1 MLLKLYPRIT
11 LAIAILPVCF
21 GSAMAA
27 DGPAEVFARSWEGQN
42 VIVRYPLYSLVYNE
56 RGRLGNTRESQR
68 EGLTVAAPFDG
79 LYYQFDGRQG
89 RDDVR
94 ENDPHRIVRSV
105 NTAYQ
110 GDQLEVRA
118 YRRIEALLLS
128 RYEKGVELIV
138 KSVRLDRDSVR
149 LGFAQIGSDRTNDT
163 VTSLTIKWP
172 APLSKTL
179 SERTQ
184 IENLILRFVAIA
196 PTH

>member
-1 MLLKLYPRIT
+1 MLIKLCPQVA
-11 LAIAILPVCF
+11 LGIAILPVCS
-21 GSAMAA
+21 GSAIAA
-27 DGPAEVFARSWEGQN
+27 EGPAEVFARSWEGRN
-42 VIVRYPLYSLVYNE
+42 VIVRYPLYSLVYHE

-68 EGLTVAAPFDG
+68 EGLTVATPFDG
-79 LYYQFDGRQG
+79 MYYQFDGRQG

-94 ENDPHRIVRSV
+94 ESDPQRIVRSV

-110 GDQLEVRA
+110 GDQLEIRS

-138 KSVRLDRDSVR
+138 KSVRLERDSVR
-149 LGFAQIGSDRTNDT
+149 LSFAQTGSDATSDT

-179 SERTQ
+179 SERMQ
-184 IENLILRFVAIA
+184 IENLILRFIAIA
-196 PTH
+196 PAQ